1 MSDDCNSTEIN
12 NPHDTGYKLILS
24 AKKVFL
30 ELLQS
35 FVEAGWT
42 KQIDSNELI
51 KVDKSYILPDFK
63 KREADLVYQAKIKDQ
78 KVIFY
83 VLIELQSTVDFQMPY
98 RLLLYQVEIWR
109 DILKSTTPKEAGKKE
124 FQLPVIVPVV
134 LYNGS
139 NNWTTPLEYK
149 KILAGHD
156 LFGEHILNFKYI
168 LIDIN
173 RYQKQDLLKTANL
186 ISTVFLLDQKINAEE
201 LIKRLLE
208 ISKVIKKLDETHVRL
223 FQTWVEKIPAEVKD
237 LPIEIQQQ
245 ITRIIKESNPEEGEQ
260 MISNIAQTIQKGL
273 EEREFK
279 GRKIGEQ
286 RGEFKKAVEI
296 ARNLLA
302 KNMDIEE
309 ISQVT
314 GLPKKEILKLM

>member
-1 MSDDCNSTEIN
+1 MSDDCNNTEIN
-12 NPHDTGYKLILS
+12 NLHDT
-24 AKKVFL
+24 
-30 ELLQS
+30 
-35 FVEAGWT
+35 
-42 KQIDSNELI
+42 
-51 KVDKSYILPDFK
+51 
-63 KREADLVYQAKIKDQ
+63 
-78 KVIFY
+78 
-83 VLIELQSTVDFQMPY
+83 
-98 RLLLYQVEIWR
+98 
-109 DILKSTTPKEAGKKE
+109 
-124 FQLPVIVPVV
+124 
-134 LYNGS
+134 
-139 NNWTTPLEYK
+139 
-149 KILAGHD
+149 GHD

-168 LIDIN
+168 LLDIN

-208 ISKVIKKLDETHVRL
+208 ISKVIKKLDETHVRQ

-286 RGEFKKAVEI
+286 IGEQIGKQIGKQIGE
-296 ARNLLA
+296 
-302 KNMDIEE
+302 
-309 ISQVT
+309 
-314 GLPKKEILKLM
+314 